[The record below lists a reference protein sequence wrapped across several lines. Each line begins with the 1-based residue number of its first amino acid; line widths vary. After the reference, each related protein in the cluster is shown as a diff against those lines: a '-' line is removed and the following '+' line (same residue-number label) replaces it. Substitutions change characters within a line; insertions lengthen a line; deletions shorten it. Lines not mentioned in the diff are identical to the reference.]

1 MSDMERMLR
10 GAYKNYLYNH
20 TCEDAAQTY
29 MIARQNTPSLHI
41 LVVFTSMLNTNGNSN
56 VTGTLQIMIMFRTSM
71 VS

>member
-41 LVVFTSMLNTNGNSN
+41 LMLNTNGNSN
-56 VTGTLQIMIMFRTSM
+56 VTGTLQIMIMFRISM